1 MAKLRRTKA
10 RQLNYKIRQICE
22 TNKQP
27 VKIAYLRLNL
37 NKKTNSK
44 MHALVRSV
52 AIAYECGCVSA
63 AYVSIMYTL
72 QIFLIG
78 TNVKT
83 LAVFSCLF
91 ICYFVVI
98 FNQGGTKYRPFVS
111 QLLYLTPQRLGK
123 IFKGCINARQIFF
136 RFLKMIIYI
145 KNTYRKFQV
154 HSSTT
159 M

>member
-1 MAKLRRTKA
+1 MKLI
-10 RQLNYKIRQICE
+10 NSH
-22 TNKQP
+22 
-27 VKIAYLRLNL
+27 LRLNL

-63 AYVSIMYTL
+63 AYVSIMFTL

-111 QLLYLTPQRLGK
+111 QLLYLTPQKLGK
-123 IFKGCINARQIFF
+123 N
-136 RFLKMIIYI
+136 FLKLHKCETNFFQISKSDYIY
-145 KNTYRKFQV
+145 KE
-154 HSSTT
+154 HL
-159 M
+159 